1 MLALAWPWGDS
12 GDADF
17 AGTPTRL
24 TASLC
29 AGIGGHAGMSDESGI
44 HCAYRALR
52 WTAAQARSW
61 HPARLPSGKVAIFHG
76 YFDNATAVAAELGA
90 ESLDPARLYALAV
103 EAWGDQ
109 ADLKII
115 GDYCAVIADPGG
127 HQLRLSRS
135 PLRAQPLYHF
145 QNEKFVVAGSV
156 PRIFF
161 AAGVPQ
167 RLNECR
173 VADSGMINFL
183 DQEASWFEHIHR
195 VPIGS
200 IVELRRGQP
209 RILKRYYDPLAVP
222 PVEAGSDAECIA
234 RVSELLDEAVR
245 ACLAGFRKP
254 GATLSG
260 GLDSPQVAAR
270 ALAALPPG
278 QKLPTFTFHPE
289 PGYDGIVQAAS
300 TGNERPIV
308 EAFAALHPGMEPHFT
323 ANEGY
328 GHDHRWSDFF
338 LLMGGA
344 PSGLCNMYV
353 FHGLFAGA
361 AEQGCDVLLLSEWG
375 NNAFSDKGYW
385 GFVEYLFKGRW
396 RQLWLALRKFPIQQ
410 RSMLWRFV
418 AQSILP
424 LLPTPLWRLA
434 RKAVF
439 PNEQSFLDMMQPFT
453 PEYRLSSGADRRL
466 NESGL
471 VFERYQPWNARHHRR
486 LLLQNDDGEGAE
498 VYQAFEQMYGV
509 PQRDPMAYRP
519 LVEYCW
525 GLPTRMFMRDGEMRW
540 LAKQVARGLMPEEQR
555 ANRLNGRWD
564 ADWHLR
570 IGRRR
575 GEYLAEFDRL
585 AENERIAGMIDL
597 SRLRGAIDDWPEH
610 TEIDPQKS
618 APRQY
623 AVPRAL
629 LTARFVNYVEGRNER

>member
-1 MLALAWPWGDS
+1 
-12 GDADF
+12 
-17 AGTPTRL
+17 
-24 TASLC
+24 
-29 AGIGGHAGMSDESGI
+29 
-44 HCAYRALR
+44 
-52 WTAAQARSW
+52 
-61 HPARLPSGKVAIFHG
+61 
-76 YFDNATAVAAELGA
+76 
-90 ESLDPARLYALAV
+90 
-103 EAWGDQ
+103 
-109 ADLKII
+109 
-115 GDYCAVIADPGG
+115 
-127 HQLRLSRS
+127 
-135 PLRAQPLYHF
+135 
-145 QNEKFVVAGSV
+145 
-156 PRIFF
+156 
-161 AAGVPQ
+161 
-167 RLNECR
+167 
-173 VADSGMINFL
+173 
-183 DQEASWFEHIHR
+183 
-195 VPIGS
+195 
-200 IVELRRGQP
+200 
-209 RILKRYYDPLAVP
+209 
-222 PVEAGSDAECIA
+222 
-234 RVSELLDEAVR
+234 
-245 ACLAGFRKP
+245 
-254 GATLSG
+254 
-260 GLDSPQVAAR
+260 
-270 ALAALPPG
+270 
-278 QKLPTFTFHPE
+278 
-289 PGYDGIVQAAS
+289 
-300 TGNERPIV
+300 
-308 EAFAALHPGMEPHFT
+308 
-323 ANEGY
+323 
-328 GHDHRWSDFF
+328 
-338 LLMGGA
+338 MGGA

-396 RQLWLALRKFPIQQ
+396 RQLWLALRKFPFQQ

-418 AQSILP
+418 AQTILP
-424 LLPTPLWRLA
+424 LFPTPLWRLA

-439 PNEQSFLDMMQPFT
+439 PNEQSFLEMMQPFT

-466 NESGL
+466 KESGL

-540 LAKQVARGLMPEEQR
+540 LAKQVAKGLMPEEQR

-597 SRLRGAIDDWPEH
+597 ARLRGAIDDWPEH

>member
-1 MLALAWPWGDS
+1 MLALAWPWS
-12 GDADF
+12 GAAQDDL
-17 AGTPTRL
+17 GTIPARL
-24 TASLC
+24 GSSLC
-29 AGIGGHAGMSDESGI
+29 AGIGGHAGIFEENGI
-44 HCAYRALR
+44 HCAFRALR
-52 WTAAQARSW
+52 WTAAQAKAWR
-61 HPARLPSGKVAIFHG
+61 PAKLPGGKMAIFHG
-76 YFDNATAVAAELGA
+76 YFDNAPAIATELGA
-90 ESLDPARLYALAV
+90 DRSDLARLYALAV
-103 EAWGDQ
+103 EAWGDK

-115 GDYCAVIADPGG
+115 GDYCAVIADPAG
-127 HQLRLSRS
+127 HQIRLSRS

-145 QNEKFVVAGSV
+145 QSENLVVAGSV

-183 DQEASWFEHIHR
+183 DQEASWFEQIHR

-209 RILKRYYDPLAVP
+209 RILNRYYDPLAIP
-222 PVEAGSDAECIA
+222 TVEASSDAECIA

-270 ALAALPPG
+270 ALAALPSG

-289 PGYDGIVQAAS
+289 TGYDNIVQAAS

-308 EAFAALHPGMEPHFT
+308 EAFAVLHPGIEPHFT

-338 LLMGGA
+338 FLMGGA

-385 GFVEYLFKGRW
+385 GFVEYFLKGHW
-396 RQLWLALRKFPIQQ
+396 RQLRLALRKFPIQQ

-418 AQSILP
+418 AQCILP
-424 LLPTPLWRLA
+424 LLPTPIWRLT

-439 PNEQSFLDMMQPFT
+439 PKERSFLEMMQPFT
-453 PEYRLSSGADRRL
+453 PEYRRVSGAEGRVKAA
-466 NESGL
+466 GL
-471 VFERYQPWNARHHRR
+471 VFDRYQPWNAQHARK

-498 VYQAFEQMYGV
+498 IYQAFEQMYGI

-525 GLPTRMFMRDGEMRW
+525 GLPTHMFMRDGEMRW
-540 LAKQVARGLMPEEQR
+540 LAKQIAGGLMPEEQR

-575 GEYLAEFDRL
+575 SEFLAEFDRL
-585 AENERIAGMIDL
+585 AANERIAGMIDL
-597 SRLRGAIDDWPEH
+597 ERLRRAIDDWPQH

-618 APRQY
+618 APRQF